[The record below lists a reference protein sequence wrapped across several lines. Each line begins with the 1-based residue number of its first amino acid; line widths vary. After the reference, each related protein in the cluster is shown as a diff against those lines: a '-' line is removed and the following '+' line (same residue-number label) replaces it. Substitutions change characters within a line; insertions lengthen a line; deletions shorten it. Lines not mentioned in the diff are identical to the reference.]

1 MALAALD
8 VEYLKTVIA
17 ERSGNVI
24 SSNQDYLLESRL
36 SPVAKTM
43 GLDNIEALVAEL
55 RRRPA
60 SQLHDRVAEAMT
72 INETSFFRD
81 ITPFEALKSDVIP
94 DLIRKR
100 ASSKTLNIWC
110 GASSS
115 GQEPYT
121 IAMLLREN
129 FNELAAWNVRI
140 LATDLSDEMVKRT
153 HEGVYSQFE
162 VNRGLPAP
170 MLVKHFERRG
180 TQWQAKPELRKMI
193 EARKMNLTSLW
204 PAMGP
209 FDLVFLRNVL
219 IYFDNPA
226 KTKIL
231 TRIHKTL
238 RPDGFLFLGGGETLI
253 TLNVPFVREPVGKT
267 VCFRPVTA

>member
-1 MALAALD
+1 MPLAAPD

-43 GLDNIEALVAEL
+43 GLDNVEKLVAEL

-81 ITPFEALKSDVIP
+81 IAPFDAMRTDILPE
-94 DLIRKR
+94 LIRRR
-100 ASSKTLNIWC
+100 ASSKSLSIWC

-121 IAMLLREN
+121 IAMLIREH
-129 FNELAAWNVRI
+129 FNELAGWNVRI
-140 LATDLSDEMVKRT
+140 LATDISDEMVKRT
-153 HEGVYSQFE
+153 QDGLYSQFE

-170 MLVKHFERRG
+170 MLIRHFERKG
-180 TQWQAKPELRKMI
+180 TQWQAKPELRRMI
-193 EARKMNLTSLW
+193 DAKKLNLTTPW
-204 PAMGP
+204 PAIAQ
-209 FDLVFLRNVL
+209 FDIVFLRNVL
-219 IYFDNPA
+219 IYFDTTA
-226 KTKIL
+226 KSKIL
-231 TRIHKTL
+231 TRIHKSL
-238 RPDGFLFLGGGETLI
+238 RPDGYLFLGGGETLI
-253 TLNVPFVREPVGKT
+253 TLNVPFVRESVGKT